1 MLVVYER
8 VGAVMLH
15 ISLSLLVM
23 KAVRGDNGR
32 RAWLWWLLAVVFHA
46 GANTVAVGV
55 NQIAGPMATEGVLTV
70 IAAVAVVIIARVRK
84 AERAAN
90 TPPAAAQAD

>member
-1 MLVVYER
+1 
-8 VGAVMLH
+8 MLH

-55 NQIAGPMATEGVLTV
+55 NQIAGPIATEGVLTV
-70 IAAVAVVIIARVRK
+70 IAAIAVVIIARVRQ
-84 AERAAN
+84 AEQATAA
-90 TPPAAAQAD
+90 PVIAPAD